1 MDGGGYPEGK
11 SYYRTHIDL
20 EAVPIDIPLDTIN
33 VYSHHNM
40 ISRLR
45 GSAFLML
52 TQCKA
57 LYLGN
62 NLISVVEADAFNGLR
77 SLTDLHLHTNRLE
90 RLYTNMF
97 NKLVKC
103 ETMDIQMNQ
112 ISEIEPGS
120 FNGLSAL
127 KILSV
132 SKNRLTVLTSGMLL
146 GLGSSLEELFL
157 TYNAIDSIEDGTF
170 ASLNKLRTLMLYGN
184 DLEQLSPGTLTGLAS
199 LETLN
204 IEGNRL
210 TSLSAAAFGHLPR
223 PLTLA
228 LYDGMPNM
236 TSSHNALLCDAR
248 LCWLKQEE
256 EAGTIRLEDMMGAS
270 TPWCSNG
277 VNWDSWDCGL
287 AAGQSDFR
295 LNISIIKF
303 TCVKFICTHVDR
315 TKHLFE
321 FFSDISVNIAA
332 NYCSNRK
339 MSKFDKELTKVLKN
353 M

>member
-1 MDGGGYPEGK
+1 
-11 SYYRTHIDL
+11 
-20 EAVPIDIPLDTIN
+20 
-33 VYSHHNM
+33 M

-52 TQCKA
+52 TQCRA

-77 SLTDLHLHTNRLE
+77 SLTELHLHSNRLE
-90 RLYTNMF
+90 RLYVNMF
-97 NKLVKC
+97 NKLAIC

-127 KILSV
+127 KVLSL
-132 SKNRLTVLTSGMLL
+132 SKNRLTVLTSGMLE

-157 TYNAIDSIEDGTF
+157 TYNAIDSMEDGTF
-170 ASLNKLRTLMLYGN
+170 ASLNKLMLYGN
-184 DLEQLSPGTLTGLAS
+184 NLEQLSPGTLTGLAS

-256 EAGTIRLEDMMGAS
+256 EGGTIRLEDMMGAS

-287 AAGQSDFR
+287 AAGQSHF
-295 LNISIIKF
+295 
-303 TCVKFICTHVDR
+303 CVK
-315 TKHLFE
+315 KQQ
-321 FFSDISVNIAA
+321 N
-332 NYCSNRK
+332 
-339 MSKFDKELTKVLKN
+339 ELQTFQLLNSLV
-353 M
+353 